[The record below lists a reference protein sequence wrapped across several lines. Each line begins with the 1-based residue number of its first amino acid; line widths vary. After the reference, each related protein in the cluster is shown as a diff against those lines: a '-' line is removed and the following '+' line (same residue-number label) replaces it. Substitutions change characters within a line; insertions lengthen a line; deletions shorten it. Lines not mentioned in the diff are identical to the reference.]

1 MSAPKYTNL
10 VLSLLTVDDA
20 FQPRLRLDEAT
31 VQRYASAMSAGVWQW
46 EENPPVVFYDGEVY
60 RLADGDHRV
69 AAMRRLGIQSAPFD
83 VRPGGHREAVFYAMT
98 ANRRHGL
105 QRTAAD
111 ERRATDRLLA
121 DAEWSRWSDTALAN
135 DLGVGVG
142 LVKERRDALQMALP
156 IADDVPPVPIRA
168 EASVSSPGRFVSQAE
183 TVPAPCP
190 VDALGRV
197 VPARLVSK
205 WLGWRRHFPDADLW
219 VGRGLEAAR
228 AWPAEER
235 PAGVDDAL
243 RKIEEGFAALRA
255 LAPQRVCED
264 CSGEGCASCNGR
276 GYL

>member
-1 MSAPKYTNL
+1 MSAPKHTNL

-31 VQRYASAMSAGVWQW
+31 VQRYAAAMSAGVWQW
-46 EENPPVVFYDGEVY
+46 EENPPVVFYDGQVY

-69 AAMRRLGIQSAPFD
+69 AAMRKTGVQAAPFD

-105 QRTAAD
+105 QRTPAD

-121 DAEWSRWSDTALAN
+121 DAEWSQWSDTALAN
-135 DLGVGVG
+135 ELGVGVM

-156 IADDVPPVPIRA
+156 LDVRPVPIRA
-168 EASVSSPGRFVSQAE
+168 EAAVSSPGRFVSRAE
-183 TVPAPCP
+183 TVPAPMP

-197 VPARLVSK
+197 VPQRLVPQ
-205 WLGWRRHFPDADLW
+205 WLGWRRHFPDTDMW
-219 VGRGLEAAR
+219 MGRGLEAAR
-228 AWPAEER
+228 AWPPEER

-243 RKIEEGFAALRA
+243 KKIEEGIAALRA
-255 LAPQRVCED
+255 LAPQRVCEA
-264 CSGEGCASCNGR
+264 CSAEGCASCNGR

>member
-1 MSAPKYTNL
+1 MSAPKSTNL

-31 VQRYASAMSAGVWQW
+31 VQRYAAAMSAGVWQW
-46 EENPPVVFYDGEVY
+46 EETPPVVFYDGAVY

-69 AAMRRLGIQSAPFD
+69 AAMRRIGMQSAPFD

-121 DAEWSRWSDTALAN
+121 DAEWAAASDTALAN
-135 DLGVGVG
+135 DLGVPVG
-142 LVKERRDALQMALP
+142 IVKERRQALQMILP
-156 IADDVPPVPIRA
+156 IPDGVPPVPIRA
-168 EASVSSPGRFVSQAE
+168 EAAVSSASRFVSKAE
-183 TVPAPCP
+183 AVPPPCP
-190 VDALGRV
+190 VDALGQV
-197 VPARLVSK
+197 VPPRLVPT
-205 WLGWRRHFPDADLW
+205 WLGWRKHFPDTDMW

-228 AWPAEER
+228 AWPVEAR

-243 RKIEEGFAALRA
+243 KKIEEGVAALRA
-255 LAPQRVCED
+255 LAPQCVCD
-264 CSGEGCASCNGR
+264 KCGGAGCPACNER

>member
-1 MSAPKYTNL
+1 MSPKYTNL
-10 VLSLLTVDDA
+10 VLSLLVVDDA

-31 VQRYASAMSAGVWQW
+31 VQRYAAAMAAGVWQW
-46 EENPPVVFYDGEVY
+46 EESPPVVFYDGETY

-83 VRPGGHREAVFYAMT
+83 VRPGGHREAVYHAMT

-105 QRTAAD
+105 QRTPAD

-135 DLGVGVG
+135 DLGVAVG

-156 IADDVPPVPIRA
+156 IHDNDVPPVPIRA
-168 EASVSSPGRFVSQAE
+168 EASTASHRFVSRAD

-197 VPARLVSK
+197 VPPRLVPQ

-235 PAGVDDAL
+235 PVGVDDAL
-243 RKIEEGFAALRA
+243 KKIEEGFAALRA
-255 LAPQRVCED
+255 LAPQRVCEG
-264 CSGEGCASCNGR
+264 CGGEGCTSCGER